1 MAKKNE
7 TAMQDEAM
15 QDEAMQDKIMQEE
28 EEREAPVRDPI
39 AEANEL
45 VNIRLPKGSPKEDQN
60 FYVAING
67 KSYLIPKGQTVQ
79 VPRFVKDEIERS
91 QRAQEAFYAAVDE
104 RSVKEPLT

>member
-15 QDEAMQDKIMQEE
+15 QDEIMQDE
-28 EEREAPVRDPI
+28 EEREEPVRDPI